1 MYFNHRISST
11 YRSLIAILREKLI
24 VLHFISISYVYMFY
38 MYFFNIWYD
47 FFVSENN
54 NVQCTVFLNV
64 VQFYRYITKGIH
76 LKSCLT

>member
-38 MYFFNIWYD
+38 MYFFNILVWYD

-54 NVQCTVFLNV
+54 NVQCTVIDIDIDILLRV
-64 VQFYRYITKGIH
+64 YT
-76 LKSCLT
+76 

>member
-38 MYFFNIWYD
+38 MYFFNLLVWYD

-54 NVQCTVFLNV
+54 NVQCTVIDIDIDILLRV
-64 VQFYRYITKGIH
+64 YT
-76 LKSCLT
+76 

>member
-38 MYFFNIWYD
+38 MYFLTYGMTFLSLKITMY
-47 FFVSENN
+47 
-54 NVQCTVFLNV
+54 NVPCFLNV

>member
-11 YRSLIAILREKLI
+11 YRSSIAILREKLI

-38 MYFFNIWYD
+38 MYFFNILVWYD

-54 NVQCTVFLNV
+54 NVQCTVIDIDIDILLRV
-64 VQFYRYITKGIH
+64 YT
-76 LKSCLT
+76 

>member
-11 YRSLIAILREKLI
+11 YRSLIASLREKLI

-38 MYFFNIWYD
+38 MYFLNILVWYD

-54 NVQCTVFLNV
+54 NVQCTVIDIDIDILLRV
-64 VQFYRYITKGIH
+64 YT
-76 LKSCLT
+76 

>member
-54 NVQCTVFLNV
+54 NVQCTVIDIDIDILLRV
-64 VQFYRYITKGIH
+64 YT
-76 LKSCLT
+76 